1 MFSIDPLL
9 SSPVVEPL
17 GWMLVHACWQG
28 TFVAALLVG
37 LLWLLRGHTPSVRYG
52 VSCVALG
59 LLIALPVGTG
69 LLFHTSSVGTAGPV
83 ATAQGGE
90 PETAQVLA
98 LLQASSVE
106 AVPSFAWTQP
116 ATWDDAAASVLRP
129 WLPWMVAAWSLG
141 LLLAAGRLA
150 GGALHVRRL
159 RRRST
164 PASEPWPDRLAHLA
178 DRLGVRTSVPLRV
191 VESIDGPMVTGWV
204 RPMVLV
210 PAGMLTG
217 LPPNQVEA
225 LLLHELAHVR
235 RHDVLVGW
243 LQAVVEAALFFHPA
257 VWWISGRL
265 RRERELCCD
274 DLTVETGA
282 DTLVYAEALTA
293 VAEQQ
298 VRPTLA
304 LAASDGPLLQ
314 RIRRLV
320 APRSSTSD
328 WKDRVSL
335 GASAVLLVA
344 LPVLVAACAS
354 QQGATAEDTS
364 ASNAEASAA
373 AADSTDAASIAVAG
387 DEEETVLRMERDS
400 GAVTVYRM
408 RVSGDSTERV
418 VRVYP
423 DSPGDSL
430 GRSHHRGRLQGPLL
444 FSQDDSTESLRFF
457 PHEGRAFAFRF
468 DEDSLMVGVAP
479 DSLLAH
485 FRAPNIT
492 FSRDSLLRSL
502 PSRPKPPAVPVPDT
516 VRPDSSGGFE
526 FRLYEDGDTL
536 RESFDEEMER
546 LREWKEE
553 WQREWESEWPE
564 RHHDLERSLRRWQKH
579 HADSLEQR
587 AEEWAEHFGEWQ
599 EKFADEWAFDNRE
612 ELEQWMQRFEEQA
625 GSVRGFA
632 RRFQEH
638 MESERWEREL
648 RMLREQAERL
658 REQAERLEGWAREM
672 EERLPPDSLR

>member
-1 MFSIDPLL
+1 
-9 SSPVVEPL
+9 
-17 GWMLVHACWQG
+17 MLVHACWQG
-28 TFVAALLVG
+28 TLVAALLAGV
-37 LLWLLRGHTPSVRYG
+37 LWLLRGHAPSVRYG
-52 VSCVALG
+52 VGCVALG
-59 LLIALPVGTG
+59 LLIALPVSTG

-106 AVPSFAWTQP
+106 TVRSFAWTQP

-164 PASEPWPDRLAHLA
+164 PAPEPWPDRLARLA

-204 RPMVLV
+204 RPMVLM

-225 LLLHELAHVR
+225 LLVHELAHIR

-243 LQAVVEAALFFHPA
+243 LQAMVEAALFFHPA
-257 VWWISGRL
+257 AWWISGRI

-320 APRSSTSD
+320 APRPSTSN

-335 GASAVLLVA
+335 GASAVLLIA

-354 QQGATAEDTS
+354 QQGATTEDTS
-364 ASNAEASAA
+364 LSNAEARAA
-373 AADSTDAASIAVAG
+373 AADSTDAASLAVAG
-387 DEEETVLRMERDS
+387 DEEETVLRMEQDA
-400 GAVTVYRM
+400 GDGTVYRM
-408 RVSGDSTERV
+408 RVSGDSAETA

-430 GRSHHRGRLQGPLL
+430 GRSHRGRLQGPLL
-444 FSQDDSTESLRFF
+444 FSQNDSTESLRFV

-468 DEDSLMVGVAP
+468 DEDSLKVGVAP

-485 FRAPNIT
+485 LRVPEAPFPIDRLLVNPPPAP
-492 FSRDSLLRSL
+492 RRVWPDSLLRSL

-516 VRPDSSGGFE
+516 IRPDSSGGFE

-536 RESFDEEMER
+536 RGSFDEEMER
-546 LREWKEE
+546 LREWKEQ

-564 RHHDLERSLRRWQKH
+564 RRHDLERRLRHWHEQ

-612 ELEQWMQRFEEQA
+612 ELEQWMQRFDEQA
-625 GSVRGFA
+625 DSVQGFA
-632 RRFQEH
+632 RRFQER
-638 MESERWEREL
+638 MESEQWEREL

-658 REQAERLEGWAREM
+658 REQAERLEERAREM